1 MSTSPSKPSTIP
13 SLDTVR
19 ASINTGKSFQG
30 QLDHNVR
37 IENPQEWPHLHI
49 PFSLSRKKFKDL
61 STAEFVY
68 GYPDILTSQTPANQS
83 LMQQHLMSIIH
94 LSSKYHWDAILSFHT
109 AMLDRIE
116 AGLANWGDNFS
127 QIKCLNITV
136 QLSSHETAHGEQQQ
150 HPFHCHH

>member
-1 MSTSPSKPSTIP
+1 MSTSPSKPSIIP
-13 SLDTVR
+13 SLDTIQ

-30 QLDHNVR
+30 QLDHNVH
-37 IENPQEWPHLHI
+37 IENPQEWPHLHV

-68 GYPDILTSQTPANQS
+68 GYLDILTSQTPANQS

-109 AMLDRIE
+109 AMLDRKST
-116 AGLANWGDNFS
+116 ASTLQSNRLPMKLPMASNNNTHS
-127 QIKCLNITV
+127 TATT
-136 QLSSHETAHGEQQQ
+136 SSRLPGV
-150 HPFHCHH
+150 